1 MPLFHWTDEDIYL
14 VARRAYD
21 FYHEGRKEEA
31 AAIFLGLLALHSE
44 NLYCLDALA
53 AIYLAA
59 GQPEEAVRC
68 ASAVLRLAPDH
79 PDALARR
86 CEAYIQ
92 LGDIESAKADLQTVT
107 RLRAVSQRRQLQ
119 LRLDQAGRQSSVFA
133 QAISEKAQA
142 SEGNATSALSIR

>member
-1 MPLFHWTDEDIYL
+1 MPFFHWTDEDIYL

-21 FYHEGRKEEA
+21 FYVEGRTEEA
-31 AAIFLGLLALHSE
+31 AAIFMGLLALDPK
-44 NLYCLDALA
+44 NLYCLDALTA
-53 AIYLAA
+53 VCLAA
-59 GQPEEAVRC
+59 DQPQEAVRC
-68 ASAVLRLAPDH
+68 ASALLRLAPDH

-92 LGDIESAKADLQTVT
+92 LGDMESAKADLQTLT